1 MTAGAVVFLLFF
13 MHLHCPEL
21 LYPSREATM
30 EPDSRDPYEELEGTL
45 DPHRKEERDAA
56 VAEVAARLRGR
67 GVTVTGTE
75 PPDDLANLLTAV
87 GRFEAAVEAH
97 GGDLMVDDL
106 KSREPD
112 DRHFVLPRRGKGEA
126 GWGVKGGGGR
136 GRGGTAAATP

>member
-1 MTAGAVVFLLFF
+1 

-87 GRFEAAVEAH
+87 EPVEGAREAH
-97 GGDLMVDDL
+97 GGDLMGDDL
-106 KSREPD
+106 TSRGPGQRD
-112 DRHFVLPRRGKGEA
+112 VCVPRR
-126 GWGVKGGGGR
+126 
-136 GRGGTAAATP
+136 

>member
-1 MTAGAVVFLLFF
+1 

-87 GRFEAAVEAH
+87 ERFRSEEHTAE
-97 GGDLMVDDL
+97 LQ
-106 KSREPD
+106 SRLHLVFRP
-112 DRHFVLPRRGKGEA
+112 LLGK
-126 GWGVKGGGGR
+126 KKKI
-136 GRGGTAAATP
+136 PH

>member
-1 MTAGAVVFLLFF
+1 

-30 EPDSRDPYEELEGTL
+30 EPDSRVPYEELEGTL

-75 PPDDLANLLTAV
+75 PPDDLANLLTALE
-87 GRFEAAVEAH
+87 RFEAAVEAH
-97 GGDLMVDDL
+97 GGAPMGDELTNRGPEHPHCRL
-106 KSREPD
+106 
-112 DRHFVLPRRGKGEA
+112 HRRGK
-126 GWGVKGGGGR
+126 
-136 GRGGTAAATP
+136 

>member
-1 MTAGAVVFLLFF
+1 

-75 PPDDLANLLTAV
+75 PPDDLANLLTA
-87 GRFEAAVEAH
+87 GEAFEAAGAAH
-97 GGDLMVDDL
+97 GGGLMVDDL

-126 GWGVKGGGGR
+126 GSADIGLVHRPTGR
-136 GRGGTAAATP
+136 PRQQPPRRG

>member
-1 MTAGAVVFLLFF
+1 

-30 EPDSRDPYEELEGTL
+30 EPDSRDPYEELEGPL

-87 GRFEAAVEAH
+87 ERFEAAVEAH

-112 DRHFVLPRRGKGEA
+112 DRHFVLPRRGQGEA
-126 GWGVKGGGGR
+126 GRAELGR
-136 GRGGTAAATP
+136 VAGPAAGTRPHPPP